1 MRERGRRQT
10 PELESTHRR
19 GTTFWEIVADL
30 AASLLRRAA
39 GAALW
44 LPLGV
49 LLHDQVCG
57 VAPAGLL
64 HAHAASSASASAAA
78 AAAEP
83 AAVALLASAPTPTTP
98 TRRRRRPADA
108 VLADEAVLVRRLTGP
123 GAAPLRAGALV
134 VFRAP
139 SRDGAAPNRGRAVA
153 SVAAVAGDM
162 VADAHGRLSFVGA
175 GQVVLAPQPRDAGGG
190 AEEGGGHADADE
202 RADAADGAED
212 GADAGAIAGGA
223 GRDFGLLPLALVEGL
238 AVAVVW
244 PPAAAR
250 WLHAVR

>member
-1 MRERGRRQT
+1 
-10 PELESTHRR
+10 
-19 GTTFWEIVADL
+19 
-30 AASLLRRAA
+30 
-39 GAALW
+39 
-44 LPLGV
+44 V

-64 HAHAASSASASAAA
+64 HAHAASVPSSSSSAAA
-78 AAAEP
+78 EPAAEP
-83 AAVALLASAPTPTTP
+83 AAVALLASAPTPATP

-123 GAAPLRAGALV
+123 GAAPLRAGALG

-139 SRDGAAPNRGRAVA
+139 SRVGAAPNRGRAVA

-175 GQVVLAPQPRDAGGG
+175 GQVVLAPQPRKAGGG
-190 AEEGGGHADADE
+190 AEERGGQADADE
-202 RADAADGAED
+202 REAAGD
-212 GADAGAIAGGA
+212 GADADEITFAGAGAGGA
-223 GRDFGLLPLALVEGL
+223 GRDFGLLPLALVDGL

-250 WLHAVR
+250 WLHTVR